1 MRRYTLLISMMLF
14 AMIAFSSCSSEQEKK
29 QDSELYSDSKPY
41 TRWWWFASEI
51 ENDDI
56 KYQLE
61 WLKENGFGG
70 VEIAWVYPMNGDAD
84 VKRPA
89 WLSEEWAASVNY
101 AKHIADSLG
110 LGCDFTYGTLWPFS
124 AFDLPEKYG
133 TRTLCPELAFNER
146 SLTWEHPRKARIID
160 HLSEEAFNY
169 YADQMDAGLKDAYK
183 GSKSGIFV
191 DSWEVETRCSW
202 TDGFGERFIERH
214 GYDIE
219 PIIGGLYEPG
229 FENEYYD
236 YMSVLSDYVL
246 YDFYKPFT
254 DRAHLNGAFS
264 RAQCGGA
271 PADLLT
277 AFMLVDVPETEAIL
291 YEPNFSRIPASAAA
305 LAGKDVV
312 SSETFTCLYGWKPW
326 GGKSPYQDYE
336 QVADMRLIA
345 DALFANG
352 TNQIFWHGMPY
363 NEKGKGK
370 NDNHFYAS
378 VHVGPDSYFK
388 DQLKDFNEYMTKVS
402 QYMRKGRVYSD
413 VALYLPLED
422 AWMGVEYADSL
433 KMPWVWGEYEMRY
446 VFAPDYLKGYQP
458 LWVNAKVL
466 SEAEFEDGVLSYG
479 DMSFSA
485 LVVDVNWLDIET
497 LRTVVKLAKE
507 GLPVVMHKRPEQPG
521 RNKSDEFNSLYD
533 ELMSLNNVSTEA
545 SEILSQKPLIEG
557 DDLPDFWCRQD
568 EDELYIFMANPAAKN
583 LKYPLKYGQAFEDK
597 GSQRDIVVNTSAGPQ
612 NVRLNFRP
620 NESLMLKVNDK
631 GKVEFVDLNF
641 TAKRIDTPQNAQ

>member
-1 MRRYTLLISMMLF
+1 
-14 AMIAFSSCSSEQEKK
+14 
-29 QDSELYSDSKPY
+29 
-41 TRWWWFASEI
+41 
-51 ENDDI
+51 
-56 KYQLE
+56 
-61 WLKENGFGG
+61 
-70 VEIAWVYPMNGDAD
+70 
-84 VKRPA
+84 
-89 WLSEEWAASVNY
+89 
-101 AKHIADSLG
+101 
-110 LGCDFTYGTLWPFS
+110 
-124 AFDLPEKYG
+124 
-133 TRTLCPELAFNER
+133 
-146 SLTWEHPRKARIID
+146 
-160 HLSEEAFNY
+160 
-169 YADQMDAGLKDAYK
+169 
-183 GSKSGIFV
+183 
-191 DSWEVETRCSW
+191 
-202 TDGFGERFIERH
+202 
-214 GYDIE
+214 
-219 PIIGGLYEPG
+219 
-229 FENEYYD
+229 
-236 YMSVLSDYVL
+236 
-246 YDFYKPFT
+246 
-254 DRAHLNGAFS
+254 
-264 RAQCGGA
+264 
-271 PADLLT
+271 
-277 AFMLVDVPETEAIL
+277 
-291 YEPNFSRIPASAAA
+291 
-305 LAGKDVV
+305 
-312 SSETFTCLYGWKPW
+312 
-326 GGKSPYQDYE
+326 
-336 QVADMRLIA
+336 
-345 DALFANG
+345 
-352 TNQIFWHGMPY
+352 
-363 NEKGKGK
+363 
-370 NDNHFYAS
+370 
-378 VHVGPDSYFK
+378 
-388 DQLKDFNEYMTKVS
+388 
-402 QYMRKGRVYSD
+402 MRKGRVYSD

-568 EDELYIFMANPAAKN
+568 GDELYIFMANPAAKN

-641 TAKRIDTPQNAQ
+641 AAKRIDTPQNAQ

>member
-1 MRRYTLLISMMLF
+1 MKKNLFIVMATLMMGI
-14 AMIAFSSCSSEQEKK
+14 MFSCESKQETK
-29 QDSELYSDSKPY
+29 QLAEPYANAKPY
-41 TRWWWFASEI
+41 TRWWWFAS
-51 ENDDI
+51 DI
-56 KYQLE
+56 QKEDVKYQLE
-61 WLKENGFGG
+61 WLKDNGFGG
-70 VEIAWVYPMNGDAD
+70 VEIAWIYPMNGNPD
-84 VKRPA
+84 VEHPI
-89 WLSEEWAASVNY
+89 WLSEEWAESVNY

-110 LGCDFTYGTLWPFS
+110 LGCDYTYGTLWPFS
-124 AFDLPEKYG
+124 AFDLPEEYG
-133 TRTLCPELAFNER
+133 THTLCPEVAFDER

-169 YADQMDAGLKDAYK
+169 YADQMDSGLKDAYK

-191 DSWEVETRCSW
+191 DSWEVETRGLW
-202 TDGFGERFIERH
+202 TEGFGETFTNRF

-219 PIIGGLYEPG
+219 PMIGKLYEPG
-229 FENEYYD
+229 YENEFYD
-236 YMSVLSDYVL
+236 YMTVLSDYVL

-326 GGKSPYQDYE
+326 GGKGPYQDQE

-363 NEKGKGK
+363 NPIGKGK
-370 NDNHFYAS
+370 NDNYFYAS
-378 VHVGPDSYFK
+378 VHVGPDSYFI
-388 DQLKDFNEYMTKVS
+388 DQLKDFNDYMTTVS

-413 VALYLPLED
+413 VALYLPTED

-466 SEAEFEDGVLSYG
+466 SDADIENGIMKYG

-485 LVVDVNWLDIET
+485 LVVDVDWLDIET
-497 LRTVVKLAKE
+497 LRTMTKLAKE
-507 GLPVVMHKRPEQPG
+507 GLPIVMSQKPNQPG
-521 RNKSDEFNSLYD
+521 RNKSDEFNALYE
-533 ELMSLNNVSTEA
+533 ELMTIANVSDDP
-545 SEILSQKPLIEG
+545 SQILLQKPLIEG

-568 EDELYIFMANPAAKN
+568 DDELYMFIANPSAKN
-583 LKYPLKYGQAFEDK
+583 LKYPLDYCQAFEDK
-597 GSQRDIVVNTSAGPQ
+597 GSQRDVVINTSAGPQ
-612 NVRLNFRP
+612 DITLDFEP
-620 NESLMLKVNDK
+620 NESLLLKVNDN
-631 GKVEFVDLNF
+631 GKVEFIDLKF
-641 TAKRIDTPQNAQ
+641 TARKIN